1 MPLAPDAPPA
11 ARVPVHLTGFVGREA
26 QIAEIGRL
34 LSTARLLTLTGA
46 GGSGKTRLALEAV
59 ARMRGASGPEIAWV
73 ELAPLEDPALVPQQ
87 VARGLD
93 LREEGRGSAVEA
105 LVRTLGAAP
114 TLLVLDNCEH
124 VVEACAELVDTLL
137 RACPSLRVLATSREP
152 LGVAGERAWLVPP
165 LSLPAPESAPEAI
178 RASEAVRL
186 FTERAQEARPTFA
199 LTGSNLHAVVEIC
212 RRLDGLPLAIELAA
226 ARVRVLS
233 PEQIA
238 ARLDDAFR
246 LLSGGGRGT
255 LPRHRTLRAVMDW
268 SYGLL
273 AEPSRTLLRRLAVF
287 QGGFT
292 LEAVE
297 AVCADKSIP
306 AEDVLD
312 LLTDLVDRSL
322 VLVREREGAMRYD
335 LLETVRQYAA
345 ERLAESG
352 VGDRL
357 MARHA
362 AFFTRLAEEAEPHLT
377 NPERREWVDGLYA
390 ELENLRHAL
399 AWSHRHE
406 RRLHLRLV
414 GLLGWFWFSSRHW
427 AEGRQRLEEAL
438 ALPES
443 ARADRER
450 AAALFAAGV
459 IATLQGDPATARGW
473 LEESTAIAVALGD
486 ARLEAYSLNYLGM
499 AHVLLGAPEGRAATE
514 AALAWFRGAG
524 ELYGLRLALLILSS
538 LSLAEGKLDDAG
550 AFAEEGVR
558 VARRFGQDRELA
570 IALQCEA
577 DVALARGDRT
587 RAASLYREA
596 LSALERDP
604 FYVFIARAMEHVALI
619 RCDEG
624 AFEES
629 TRLFGAAAAVRRTVG
644 AAPFPADRVRYEPRL
659 ARAREALGDSLFD
672 RAWDAGQ
679 GLSTA
684 EAIRDALEPDA
695 PAPAPPAAAPPPPGT
710 RPDLR
715 VRALGPLEI
724 EIDGEPRS
732 GGSWSH
738 SRPRELLLLLLCH
751 PEGRTR
757 EQIGVELWPEAD
769 AAQVKNR
776 FHVALHHLR
785 KALGHPEWIVLEDE
799 RYRLDPALECW
810 LDAHAFEARVT
821 AALRETGAERG
832 RRLADAL
839 SLYRGDFLEGERV
852 GDWHLEVHDRL
863 RRLYV
868 DGLSALADLQMQDDP
883 AAAAGTLERLVRVE
897 DLREDAHRRLMLCLA
912 RTGRRDAALR
922 HYARLVTLLRVELDA
937 GPEPETRALA
947 EEIGGATHPRP

>member
-1 MPLAPDAPPA
+1 MHLAPDAPPA

-26 QIAEIGRL
+26 QIEEIGRL

-59 ARMRGASGPEIAWV
+59 ARMRLASGPEIAWS

-87 VARGLD
+87 VARSLD

-114 TLLVLDNCEH
+114 SLLVLDNCEH
-124 VVEACAELVDTLL
+124 VVDACAELVDTLL

-165 LSLPAPESAPEAI
+165 LSLPAPESSLEAI
-178 RASEAVRL
+178 CASEAVRL
-186 FTERAQEARPTFA
+186 FTERAQDARPTFA
-199 LTGSNLHAVVEIC
+199 VTVANISAVVEIC

-273 AEPSRTLLRRLAVF
+273 AEPTRTLLRRLAVF

-292 LEAVE
+292 LEAAE
-297 AVCADKSIP
+297 AVCADESIL

-322 VLVREREGAMRYD
+322 VLVREREGSMRYD

-352 VGDRL
+352 NGDRL

-377 NPERREWVDGLYA
+377 TPGRREWVDGLYA

-443 ARADRER
+443 AAADRER

-473 LEESTAIAVALGD
+473 LEESTAIAATLGD
-486 ARLEAYSLNYLGM
+486 ARLEAYGLNYLGM
-499 AHVLLGAPEGRAATE
+499 ALVLLGAPEGRAATE

-538 LSLAEGKLDDAG
+538 LSLAEGKLDAAG
-550 AFAEEGVR
+550 SFAEEGVR

-570 IALQCEA
+570 IALQCEG
-577 DVALARGDRT
+577 DVALALGERT
-587 RAASLYREA
+587 RAAALYREA
-596 LSALERDP
+596 LAALERDP

-629 TRLFGAAAAVRRTVG
+629 ARLFGAAAAVRRTVG
-644 AAPFPADRVRYEPRL
+644 AAPFPADRARYEPRL
-659 ARAREALGDSLFD
+659 ARAREALGDERFD
-672 RAWDAGQ
+672 RVWEIGQ
-679 GLSTA
+679 GMSTA
-684 EAIRDALEPDA
+684 EAIVDALEPDVLAA
-695 PAPAPPAAAPPPPGT
+695 PAPAAAPPPGA
-710 RPDLR
+710 RPTLR
-715 VRALGPLEI
+715 IRALGPLEI

-732 GGSWSH
+732 AGSWSH

-751 PEGRTR
+751 PRGRTR

-799 RYRLDPALECW
+799 RYRLDPALETW
-810 LDAHAFEARVT
+810 LDARAFETGVA
-821 AALRETGAERG
+821 AALRETGAERAP
-832 RRLADAL
+832 RLAEAL

-852 GDWHLEVHDRL
+852 GDWHLEIHDRL

-868 DGLSALADLQMQDDP
+868 DGLSALADLQMEDDP
-883 AAAAGTLERLVRVE
+883 AAAAGTLERLVRIE
-897 DLREDAHRRLMLCLA
+897 DLREDAHRRFMLCLA

-922 HYARLVTLLRVELDA
+922 HYARLVTLLREELDA
-937 GPEPETRALA
+937 EPEPETRALA
-947 EEIGGATHPRP
+947 GEMGAR